1 MRKWRVG
8 EIIDGR
14 YRVEHIHD
22 DGGMGLVYR
31 VHHLEWN
38 ADLALK
44 VPKPE
49 RFRTEEDRARFVAE
63 AENWVGLG
71 LHPHICA
78 CYYVQTL
85 DAHLPDRVPHV
96 FAEYIPGGSLARWIA
111 DEKLYEDG
119 VSPVPVLDVA
129 IQVAWGLEHAH
140 THGLVHRDVK
150 PDNILLS
157 GDRTARVTDFGIAA
171 ALASGPDLSRGWRSQ
186 QFASPEQLSPDA
198 ALDHRTDIFS
208 FGASVLAMV
217 TRGASWMIGPAAGP
231 ALNECQSLPRP
242 LRAVLARCLAPDPRE
257 RYASMKEVAADL
269 AEAYRHET
277 GRPYPRPV
285 PGAAELRAA
294 ELNNRALS
302 LLDLGRTAEADE
314 TFAQALAVDSSH
326 LEATYNA
333 GLVKWR
339 DGRCSDTDVLS
350 AMDATGNDSPYASYL
365 LAEVHLERGDLAS
378 ARRLLTGLDD
388 LPEARAALRTLTS
401 AGLPDANCVSVTRFP
416 WQSTRTW
423 ETSTLKIRLRADGR
437 FAVTGSDDGPV
448 RLWDLRTGECVRMLK
463 GHSQSISS
471 ADLTPDGRFAV
482 SSASDGAVRYW
493 DLTDGTCLRTFTPRG
508 PQGRISPQHVRITAD
523 GRHALGT
530 GRSHDVMVWDFPG
543 GRHLRTLEGHQ
554 RDLVLDVAGNPR
566 LLLTSGN
573 EDPTTSWEPD
583 EKIQSAYTVRLWD
596 VTTGECLKIL
606 PLGQSNV
613 RALRLSD
620 DGRTALVGKYDQTIR
635 LYGLDSGRQLADLG
649 GYLSGFPDSLA
660 LSQDGTLALA
670 GGLDRFGVSEG
681 TPNAVRLW
689 SLENGRCLRT
699 FDGHRDSVQG
709 VALVPGEPYAISVSG
724 DDTARMWRFPG
735 RYAAPLQISRPRTPA
750 ELVEL
755 QSLAEALV
763 AQARAAM
770 RTGDHATALAR
781 LTKARG
787 LKGHERALHVRSA
800 WRDLSRHLRRKGLR
814 DAWPVRT
821 MSSHTSA
828 VFSIAVS
835 GDGRIAVSGG
845 LNGQWRIWDVT
856 TGECLHEP
864 PDQPARL
871 RDVGVSTDGTKA
883 LTACADGTL
892 TVWSTANG
900 KRISGIDGRVTH
912 GAEPASFSPTGRL
925 ALVAAHDSTIRLWDL
940 EQEHLLMTMHGYAE
954 HTRIHSVWLHSDC
967 RRALSAASDRTVRLW
982 DLMTG
987 QCVRTMT
994 GHTHEV
1000 MYVRMSPD
1008 GRRALSCGGYSD
1020 TTIRLWNLDTG
1031 RCERVLPSSGVRTAQ
1046 FSPDGRYAVAAGRGT
1061 SLHVWDLTTSALLRT
1076 LDDHTQ
1082 GTEDVVMTP
1091 DSCYLLSA
1099 GSDGNLRLWELD
1111 WDLGMGS

>member
-14 YRVEHIHD
+14 YRVEHIHE

-31 VHHLEWN
+31 VHHLKWN
-38 ADLALK
+38 TDLALK
-44 VPKPE
+44 VPKAE

-85 DAHLPDRVPHV
+85 DAHLPDKVPHV

-111 DEKLYEDG
+111 EEKLQEDDA
-119 VSPVPVLDVA
+119 PLVPILDIA

-140 THGLVHRDVK
+140 ARGLVHRDVK

-157 GDRTARVTDFGIAA
+157 EDRTARVTDFGIAA
-171 ALASGPDLSRGWRSQ
+171 ALTSGPDLSRGWRSA

-198 ALDHRTDIFS
+198 TLDHRTDIFS

-217 TRGASWMIGPAAGP
+217 TQGASWMIGPAAGP
-231 ALNECQSLPRP
+231 ALNECHSLPRP
-242 LRAVLARCLAPDPRE
+242 LREVLDRCLASDPRD
-257 RYASMKEVAADL
+257 RYATMNEVAADL

-277 GRPYPRPV
+277 GWPYPRPV
-285 PGAAELRAA
+285 PRAAELRAA

-302 LLDLGRTAEADE
+302 LLDLGRTADADE

-339 DGRCSDTDVLS
+339 AGRCSDTTVLS
-350 AMDATGNDSPYASYL
+350 ALDATGNDSPYARYL
-365 LAEVHLERGDLAS
+365 LTEIHLERGDLAS
-378 ARRLLTGLDD
+378 ARRMLTGLDD
-388 LPEARAALRTLTS
+388 LPGAAAALRTLRS
-401 AGLPDANCVSVTRFP
+401 ADLPDASGVSITRFP

-423 ETSTLKIRLRADGR
+423 ETSTLKIRLRADGQ
-437 FAVTGSDDGPV
+437 FAITGSDDGPV
-448 RLWDLRTGECVRMLK
+448 RLWNIRTGECAHQLK
-463 GHSQSISS
+463 GHSQGVSS

-493 DLTDGTCLRTFTPRG
+493 DLTDGTCLLTFTPRG
-508 PQGRISPQHVRITAD
+508 PKGRTSPQHVRVTAD

-530 GRSHDVMVWDFPG
+530 TYDGDVLVWDFPG
-543 GRHLRTLEGHQ
+543 GKLLRTLEGHQ
-554 RDLVLDVAGNPR
+554 RDLILDIARDPR
-566 LLLTSGN
+566 LLLTSGR
-573 EDPTTSWEPD
+573 EDPTTSSESG
-583 EKIQSAYTVRLWD
+583 EEIQSAFTVRLWD
-596 VTTGECLKIL
+596 VTTGECLKTL
-606 PLGQSNV
+606 PVGRSNV
-613 RALRLSD
+613 TALRLSD
-620 DGRTALVGKYDQTIR
+620 DGRTALVGKYDRTIR
-635 LYGLDSGRQLADLG
+635 RYDLDSGRQLANLG
-649 GYLSGFPDSLA
+649 GNFSGSPECLA
-660 LSQDGTLALA
+660 LSQDGTLAVS
-670 GGLDRFGVSEG
+670 GGFSGVH
-681 TPNAVRLW
+681 LW

-699 FDGHRDSVQG
+699 FDGHLDKVED
-709 VALVPGEPYAISVSG
+709 VAMIPGEPYAISVSG
-724 DDTARMWRFPG
+724 DDTARVWRFPG
-735 RYAAPLQISRPRTPA
+735 RYTAPLQISRPRTPA

-755 QSLAEALV
+755 QSLADTLV

-770 RTGDHATALAR
+770 RNGDHATALAR
-781 LTKARG
+781 LTKVRG
-787 LKGHERALHVRSA
+787 LKGHERAPHVRSA
-800 WRDLSRHLRRKGLR
+800 WRDLSGNLRREGLR

-821 MSSHTSA
+821 MSSHTSS
-828 VFSIAVS
+828 VFSVAIS

-845 LNGQWRIWDVT
+845 LNGQGRIWDVT
-856 TGECLHEP
+856 TGECLHVL
-864 PDQPARL
+864 PDQPSRL
-871 RDVGVSTDGTKA
+871 RDVGVTTDGTTA

-892 TVWSTANG
+892 TAWSTATG

-925 ALVAAHDSTIRLWDL
+925 ALVGAHDSTIRLWDL
-940 EQEHLLMTMHGYAE
+940 EQEQLLITLDDYTE
-954 HTRIHSVWLHSDC
+954 HTRINSVWLHPDC
-967 RRALSAASDRTVRLW
+967 RRAVSAASDQTVRLW

-987 QCVRTMT
+987 RCVRTMT
-994 GHTHEV
+994 GHTHWV

-1008 GRRALSCGGYSD
+1008 GRRALSCGGYTD
-1020 TTIRLWNLDTG
+1020 TTIRLWDLDTG
-1031 RCERVLPSSGVRTAQ
+1031 RCERVLSSPGVRTAQ
-1046 FSPDGRYAVAAGRGT
+1046 FSPDGRYVVAASRDT
-1061 SLHVWDLTTSALLRT
+1061 TALYIWDLATGTLLRT

-1091 DSCYLLSA
+1091 DFCYLLSA
-1099 GSDGNLRLWELD
+1099 CSSGDLRLWELD
-1111 WDLGMGS
+1111 WDLGVGS